1 MDIVLEKPLIVFDI
15 EATGDKITKDRIVE
29 IGMIKTLPN
38 GKEEVYEK
46 RVNPE
51 IPIPLE
57 ISEIHG
63 IYDLDIKDCPTFNE
77 IAKEILAFIGDSDL
91 CGFNSNKFDIPILE
105 EEFLRAGLK
114 SEFEKKQLVDVQ
126 NIFHKMEK
134 RTLGAAYK
142 FYCDA
147 EIENAHSAI
156 ADARATLDV
165 LKAQTK
171 KYDEIEN
178 NVSFLSE
185 FSKANKN
192 AIDYAGRLSMNDK
205 QQPIIN
211 FGKHKGKLVFEVFK
225 KEPGYYSWIMRSEFP
240 HNTKQCFEKLWNE
253 FKEKK

>member
-46 RVNPE
+46 RVNPQ

-192 AIDYAGRLSMNDK
+192 SY
-205 QQPIIN
+205 
-211 FGKHKGKLVFEVFK
+211 
-225 KEPGYYSWIMRSEFP
+225 
-240 HNTKQCFEKLWNE
+240 
-253 FKEKK
+253 

>member
-1 MDIVLEKPLIVFDI
+1 MHFQQLSHQLVLYQNHEIDFDLS
-15 EATGDKITKDRIVE
+15 K
-29 IGMIKTLPN
+29 IKT
-38 GKEEVYEK
+38 
-46 RVNPE
+46 
-51 IPIPLE
+51 I
-57 ISEIHG
+57 
-63 IYDLDIKDCPTFNE
+63 
-77 IAKEILAFIGDSDL
+77 
-91 CGFNSNKFDIPILE
+91 
-105 EEFLRAGLK
+105 
-114 SEFEKKQLVDVQ
+114 DVQ

-192 AIDYAGRLSMNDK
+192 AIDYAGRLSMNEK

-211 FGKHKGKLVFEVFK
+211 FGKHKGKLVSEVFK